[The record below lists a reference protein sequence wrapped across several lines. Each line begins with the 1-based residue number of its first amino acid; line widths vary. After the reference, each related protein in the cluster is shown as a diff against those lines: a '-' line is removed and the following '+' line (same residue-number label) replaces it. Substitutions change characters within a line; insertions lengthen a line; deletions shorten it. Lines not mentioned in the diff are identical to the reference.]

1 MGRRPLERAIASL
14 RAELTASGKAK
25 MFEILSPFL
34 AGDRLALSYEDAA
47 QRMKIGLGAVKS
59 LIHRLRRQF
68 AEKLR
73 REITETVSAPHEVED
88 ELRHLREV
96 FARG

>member
-1 MGRRPLERAIASL
+1 
-14 RAELTASGKAK
+14 
-25 MFEILSPFL
+25 
-34 AGDRLALSYEDAA
+34 
-47 QRMKIGLGAVKS
+47 MKIGLGAVKS

-73 REITETVSAPHEVED
+73 REITQTVSAPHEVED
-88 ELRHLREV
+88 ELRDLRRV